1 MEINGWFS
9 VLRSN
14 AFNIS
19 LSNTKLHTLAIEH
32 KPSRLKPSFGLVKVN
47 KYPEISL
54 NYLKVFDIIVQWV
67 SICLIVF
74 SKMLEQDQTFLIIN
88 QEGRSTLT
96 KIKQDPQMLLILSFE
111 KYTIVNEILNAFD
124 SGFRRQSHVY
134 SREYLMKTLHRS
146 SSLALVKYKL
156 IIIQ

>member
-1 MEINGWFS
+1 M
-9 VLRSN
+9 
-14 AFNIS
+14 
-19 LSNTKLHTLAIEH
+19 SNTELHTLAIEH
-32 KPSRLKPSFGLVKVN
+32 KPSRPKPSFGLVKVN

-74 SKMLEQDQTFLIIN
+74 SKMLEQDQTSLIIN

-96 KIKQDPQMLLILSFE
+96 KIKQDPQMLILSLE

>member
-19 LSNTKLHTLAIEH
+19 LSNTELHTLAIEH
-32 KPSRLKPSFGLVKVN
+32 KPSRPKPSFGLVKVN

-96 KIKQDPQMLLILSFE
+96 KIKQDPQMLLHHCQWNTQCVWFGVQETKSCLFQRIPDEDLTSEFI
-111 KYTIVNEILNAFD
+111 TCI
-124 SGFRRQSHVY
+124 G
-134 SREYLMKTLHRS
+134 
-146 SSLALVKYKL
+146 
-156 IIIQ
+156 

>member
-1 MEINGWFS
+1 M
-9 VLRSN
+9 
-14 AFNIS
+14 
-19 LSNTKLHTLAIEH
+19 
-32 KPSRLKPSFGLVKVN
+32 
-47 KYPEISL
+47 
-54 NYLKVFDIIVQWV
+54 FDIIVQWV

-124 SGFRRQSHVY
+124 SGFRRQVMFIP
-134 SREYLMKTLHRS
+134 ENT
-146 SSLALVKYKL
+146 
-156 IIIQ
+156 